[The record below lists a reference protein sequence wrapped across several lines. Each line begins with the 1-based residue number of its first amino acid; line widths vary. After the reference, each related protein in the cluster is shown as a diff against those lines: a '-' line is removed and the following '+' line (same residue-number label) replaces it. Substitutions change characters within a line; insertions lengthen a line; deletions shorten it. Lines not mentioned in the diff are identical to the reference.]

1 MFLIR
6 HATAGSRS
14 RWEGDDSLRPLT
26 SRGKD
31 QAKAVAKLL
40 ARRKVT
46 VVASSPFT
54 RCVQTVVPLAEQK
67 GLTVERD
74 KRLEEGADLAGAL
87 EVVFASDH
95 QALCFHGDLIPAIM
109 GTLVDRGMKAVAPLR
124 CQKGS
129 VWEIELRHGKPVG
142 ATYHPPAARA

>member
-1 MFLIR
+1 VFLIR

-26 SRGKD
+26 SRGKS

-40 ARRKVT
+40 SRRTVT
-46 VVASSPFT
+46 LVASSPFT
-54 RCVQTVVPLAEQK
+54 RCMQTVAPLAEQK

-74 KRLEEGADLAGAL
+74 KRLEEGAELGGAL
-87 EVVFASDH
+87 EVVLASDH
-95 QALCFHGDLIPAIM
+95 QALCLHGDLIPAIM
-109 GTLVDRGMKAVAPLR
+109 ASLVEDGMQAAAPLR

-129 VWEIELRHGKPVG
+129 VWEIELRHGEPVR
-142 ATYHPPAARA
+142 AKYHPPEARA